1 MVLQLKL
8 ILSYFFLQV
17 NDFAGGCHDCNLT
30 HYAGDAVDLKKDMI
44 RTSEF
49 WVECQKMGGWF
60 FYEGDSL
67 HCDFRA
73 KKGII

>member
-1 MVLQLKL
+1 MTFVLVLYL
-8 ILSYFFLQV
+8 HQV
-17 NDFAGGCHDCNLT
+17 NDFVGGCHDCNSP
-30 HYAGDAVDLKKDMI
+30 HYAGDAVDLKKDMV

-60 FYEGDSL
+60 FDEGESL

-73 KKGII
+73 KKDVDVV